1 MFFFSFLIKNFHVLL
16 ILVVWISVLRV
27 SFFLFFQFDFV
38 IIGFFLILS
47 SKQLD
52 MGIKIL
58 LFLGLFSRV
67 FFSL

>member
-1 MFFFSFLIKNFHVLL
+1 MFFFSFLLKNIHVLL